1 MEEPAGAPSPS
12 LPSRASQESSQDSR
26 TLWRSLRN
34 PRNPSGLTF
43 HPTSLR
49 SIHASSFSVGLLCS
63 FPIQDDG
70 GGADDEA
77 ILAEESQR
85 PAGRSSIGS
94 NAFDNSPRGSA
105 GSLSNFERLEI
116 MARKSLPYIQQR
128 RQSSASA
135 YIREPLMATT
145 DDRNW
150 SWRYLRERFRIK
162 DLEDLF
168 DHYQLRLHHAMLI
181 VYLMLQL
188 FLSLCSIAALFISQ
202 HPPEEL
208 IPELT
213 GHGAALVVCLALLV
227 YVYDER
233 TFRQFPSL
241 HVVMSGLI
249 ILTLFATDVSLT
261 LYFHEQNIQGDED
274 KDVKFGNMI
283 YLLLVVYVFLP
294 IPRKWQVTV
303 LALLLTLGYLALGY
317 YAIQGDQSPYGHQ
330 HVVTKMCVDATIL
343 LCINLVGIY
352 WRFMSEVAFRRAFLD
367 KRGNLESKFKLD
379 AEKKQEEGLLLSILP
394 KNIMQQVK
402 SDFRNMIERTLY
414 NTMPITKS
422 NPFPNLYVNRHEMVS
437 ILYADIVNFTPLTTK
452 LSVDQL
458 VEMLNDLFGKFD
470 ESAET
475 NGCLRIKIL
484 GDCYYCVC
492 GVPEYNKDH
501 AHNCVKVGFEMI
513 DIIREVREER
523 AVNVDMRIGIH
534 SGSVLSGLIGVRKWQ
549 FDVWSNDVTIANHM
563 EQTGRAGRVHVTH
576 KTRELLTGLDYGF
589 EPSDGRR
596 KDQLLMDEK
605 IDTFLIIP
613 KHRPPTG
620 RRVSYSFHSA
630 SIKPRVSMTVDSAEL
645 KNLYEG
651 DVSKKITKVS
661 LPHGAARGSILARRR
676 STHSENH
683 LASKRRTVV
692 TDNALI
698 SFQRIMVNSKEFM
711 EKAIESMPLRKYD
724 QWFKPE
730 GINPLLLTFT
740 KESWELPLLRQP
752 DPLYKY
758 YILCAI
764 FIFVVIFLT
773 QELLMPVN
781 SWGWAA
787 GVAGVL
793 ILSVVG
799 PLCWVATVH
808 QKIVDPHN
816 DREFDSRSRST
827 LTEFFYS
834 ASKSVI
840 ASIGLRAL
848 LFFLVCVALYS
859 CAVVNVI
866 ECTVILEDY
875 ASTYLNTTGSPFGAN
890 ASTVL
895 PTPAPG
901 DIPALCC
908 DPWYFTYSVT
918 LTLLVVWTFFR
929 MHFLLKFSVYVAAVA
944 LYGFFVL
951 YFAKSVFSH
960 EGMTGVCPRLT
971 VTSLGLTPGL
981 GHLFF
986 VLFVFFALHVMDRQM
1001 EYIMRLDFQ
1010 WKQQLEAEQ
1019 KEAQTTHFAN
1029 KLLLQNILPLHVAD
1043 MYLNR
1048 QGATD
1053 ELYHESYQHVGVI
1066 FASIPNYGE
1075 FYRENEMN
1083 EDGKMCLKVLNE
1095 IISDF
1100 DMLTY
1105 DAPFLTMEKIKVVG
1119 STYMAAC
1126 GLQPGR
1132 RYSDDSN
1139 FEERDKQENVATIT
1153 KFAAAMF
1160 EKLKAMNR
1168 EHLQDFRL
1176 RVGIDVGP
1184 VIAGVVGAHKPMYDI
1199 WGDTVNV
1206 ASRMDYT
1213 GEMGK
1218 IHVTK
1223 EVGEILQEQGWG
1235 VECRGEIYV
1244 KGKGHM
1250 VTYFVDPTQPPPR
1263 TSSDA
1268 HTESNNNVN
1277 PGLKASN
1284 HIINNNNNKTSKEA
1298 EGGEQPKRRSS
1309 QMSLNSL
1316 KGYLSPHRGSLE
1328 ISRGKGASGDS
1339 SSLSSNYRRRNDSF
1353 DDSRDGKR
1361 SRGSSPRNSD
1371 DSGASGNL
1379 QGRQGP
1385 PATEAAAPAKRAYFN
1400 LSEDDFAKY
1409 NPSFDKEDER
1419 PAFPTSLRI
1428 EEEDEPAG
1436 PVANGNVESAPLAA
1450 SRAGDATRGASDR
1463 ESVSTQRSSMAS
1475 RASSKGRVFSRSS
1488 TLRQVDVHP
1497 LALLKEQESDRPA
1510 HTELSIDSC
1519 ESEDIRL

>member
-1 MEEPAGAPSPS
+1 MEKPAGASSPPLS
-12 LPSRASQESSQDSR
+12 SRVRRESSPPARRPWRPLRTQES
-26 TLWRSLRN
+26 
-34 PRNPSGLTF
+34 PGGLTF
-43 HPTSLR
+43 HPASLR
-49 SIHASSFSVGLLCS
+49 AIHVSFSVGLLCN
-63 FPIQDDG
+63 FPDAG
-70 GGADDEA
+70 GGADDEG
-77 ILAEESQR
+77 ILAGESQR
-85 PAGRSSIGS
+85 SAGRSSIGS
-94 NAFDNSPRGSA
+94 NAFDSSPRGSA

-168 DHYQLRLHHAMLI
+168 EHYQLRLHHAMFI

-188 FLSLCSIAALFISQ
+188 FLSFSAIAALFITQ

-208 IPELT
+208 VPELT
-213 GHGAALVVCLALLV
+213 GHGAALVVCMALLV

-261 LYFHEQNIQGDED
+261 LYFHEQEIQGNED

-294 IPRKWQVTV
+294 IPKKWQVTV

-317 YAIQGDQSPYGHQ
+317 YAIQGDQSPYGRQ
-330 HVVTKMCVDATIL
+330 HIVTKMCVDATIL
-343 LCINLVGIY
+343 LCVNLVGIY

-613 KHRPPTG
+613 KHRPPSG
-620 RRVSYSFHSA
+620 RRVSYGFHSA

-651 DVSKKITKVS
+651 DISKKITKVN

-692 TDNALI
+692 TDNALV

-740 KESWELPLLRQP
+740 KDGWELPLLRQP

-764 FIFVVIFLT
+764 FIFIVIFLT
-773 QELLMPVN
+773 QQLLMPVN
-781 SWGWAA
+781 TWGWVA

-793 ILSVVG
+793 ILATIG
-799 PLCWVATVH
+799 PVCWVATVH
-808 QKIVDPHN
+808 QQIVDPHN
-816 DREFDSRSRST
+816 DREFDTRSRSAV
-827 LTEFFYS
+827 TEFFYT

-848 LFFLVCVALYS
+848 LFSFVCCALYS

-866 ECTVILEDY
+866 ECTDILEEY
-875 ASTYLNTTGSPFGAN
+875 ASTLLNTTAAPFGAN
-890 ASTVL
+890 ASTEL
-895 PTPAPG
+895 PLSPG

-929 MHFLLKFSVYVAAVA
+929 MHFLLKLSVYVVAVT

-951 YFAKSVFSH
+951 YFAEGVFSH
-960 EGMTGVCPRLT
+960 EGMAGVCPRLT
-971 VTSLGLTPGL
+971 VTSLGLSPGL

-1010 WKQQLEAEQ
+1010 WKQQLEVEQ

-1105 DAPFLTMEKIKVVG
+1105 EAPFLTMEKIKVVG

-1168 EHLQDFRL
+1168 EHLQEFRL

-1199 WGDTVNV
+1199 WGNTVNV

-1223 EVGEILQEQGWG
+1223 EVGEILQEQGWA

-1250 VTYFVDPTQPPPR
+1250 VTYFVDPTQAPPKAS
-1263 TSSDA
+1263 TDA
-1268 HTESNNNVN
+1268 HPEANNNEN
-1277 PGLKASN
+1277 LNLKSSSHIITNNNSKAS
-1284 HIINNNNNKTSKEA
+1284 KDQDS
-1298 EGGEQPKRRSS
+1298 GEQPRRRSS
-1309 QMSLNSL
+1309 QLSLNSL
-1316 KGYLSPHRGSLE
+1316 KGYLTPHRGSIE
-1328 ISRGKGASGDS
+1328 ISKGKGASGDS
-1339 SSLSSNYRRRNDSF
+1339 SSLSSNYRRRNDSLE
-1353 DDSRDGKR
+1353 DSREGRR
-1361 SRGSSPRNSD
+1361 SRGTSPRNSD
-1371 DSGASGNL
+1371 DSGAPSSL
-1379 QGRQGP
+1379 QGRQVP
-1385 PATEAAAPAKRAYFN
+1385 PAAEAAVTAKRTYFN
-1400 LSEDDFAKY
+1400 IIEDDFAKY
-1409 NPSFDKEDER
+1409 NHSFEKEDER
-1419 PAFPTSLRI
+1419 PAFPASLRI
-1428 EEEDEPAG
+1428 EEEDETASG
-1436 PVANGNVESAPLAA
+1436 SVANGNVESASLGASQAA
-1450 SRAGDATRGASDR
+1450 GATHSASDR
-1463 ESVSTQRSSMAS
+1463 ESVSTQRGSTAS
-1475 RASSKGRVFSRSS
+1475 RSSSKGRVFGRSS

-1497 LALLKEQESDRPA
+1497 LALLKEQESERPA
-1510 HTELSIDSC
+1510 HTELSIDSY